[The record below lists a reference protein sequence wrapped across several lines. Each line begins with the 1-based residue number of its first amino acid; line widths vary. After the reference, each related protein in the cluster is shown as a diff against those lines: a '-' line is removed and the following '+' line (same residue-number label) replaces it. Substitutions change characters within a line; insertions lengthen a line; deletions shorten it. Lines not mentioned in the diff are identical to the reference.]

1 MVSLLNKT
9 YRYLKQIIAPPFCAY
24 CKRFLEVDAVLCQ
37 PCVEKIS
44 PVVSHEIEVTKTKRM
59 RVLAVGRY
67 EDPLRALILAKS
79 SSQRIASVQLG
90 KLIWGMSNLPNIPFD
105 YIVPIP
111 LHWTRYSWR
120 GYNQAQEIARV
131 IAQESSKPMLNLLR
145 RTKRTPYLTYYAAD
159 ARQEKMREVFAL
171 RNKADMRGKHILLV
185 DDMMTTGATLKE
197 AARELWKSKPTS
209 ITAAVIARVYRG

>member
-1 MVSLLNKT
+1 MASLFGKT
-9 YRYLKQIIAPPFCAY
+9 YSYLKKIIAPPFCAY
-24 CKRFLEVDAVLCQ
+24 CKRFLEVDAVLCE

-79 SSQRIASVQLG
+79 SSQQIASVQLG
-90 KLIWGMSNLPNIPFD
+90 KLIWHMSNLSNIPFD

-111 LHWTRYSWR
+111 LHWTRYAWR

-131 IAQESSKPMLNLLR
+131 IARESNKPMLNLLKR
-145 RTKRTPYLTYYAAD
+145 KKRTPYLTYYAAD
-159 ARQEKMREVFAL
+159 ARSEKMKEVFIV
-171 RNKADMRGKHILLV
+171 RNNADMRGKHLLLV
-185 DDMMTTGATLKE
+185 DDVMTTGATLKE
-197 AARELWKSKPTS
+197 AARELWKCKPAS
-209 ITAAVIARVYRG
+209 ITAVVVARVVR